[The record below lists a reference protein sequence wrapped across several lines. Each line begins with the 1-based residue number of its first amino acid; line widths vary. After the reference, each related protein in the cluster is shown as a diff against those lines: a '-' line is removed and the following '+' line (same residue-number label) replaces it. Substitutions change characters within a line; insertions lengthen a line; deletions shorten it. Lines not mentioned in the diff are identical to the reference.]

1 MKAFVV
7 AAAVAALFAPESEA
21 QGFGRRG
28 GGGQGRVWEFLAK
41 KYDKNKDG
49 KIAVAE
55 YDRGEAKFRTYD
67 KDGDGIL
74 TKADFEGAG
83 GRGGGRRQMRPE
95 QMLPRL
101 ARRADKDQSGDV
113 TGKEW
118 AAFVEQHAG
127 GDLESLFGTGR
138 TAQRM
143 MRMLGSL
150 VDTSDDGEVQKDE
163 LAALFAKLDKN
174 KDGSLGRNEMGR
186 NQRGGQQTQRVPQRG
201 EVAPDFDL
209 PLVESVKQTLRLSN
223 FRGKRPV
230 ALIFG
235 SYT

>member
-1 MKAFVV
+1 
-7 AAAVAALFAPESEA
+7 
-21 QGFGRRG
+21 
-28 GGGQGRVWEFLAK
+28 
-41 KYDKNKDG
+41 
-49 KIAVAE
+49 
-55 YDRGEAKFRTYD
+55 
-67 KDGDGIL
+67 
-74 TKADFEGAG
+74 
-83 GRGGGRRQMRPE
+83 
-95 QMLPRL
+95 
-101 ARRADKDQSGDV
+101 
-113 TGKEW
+113 
-118 AAFVEQHAG
+118 
-127 GDLESLFGTGR
+127 
-138 TAQRM
+138 
-143 MRMLGSL
+143 MLGSL